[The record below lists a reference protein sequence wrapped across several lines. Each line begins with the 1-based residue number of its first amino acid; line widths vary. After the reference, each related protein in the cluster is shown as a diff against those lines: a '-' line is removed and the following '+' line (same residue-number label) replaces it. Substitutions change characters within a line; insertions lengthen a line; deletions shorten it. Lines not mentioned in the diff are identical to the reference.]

1 MSEFNIKKLNV
12 RSPYY
17 ITVSRKKDKV
27 VDGEDCERDENGE
40 CIVDEGDDGT
50 VSETKDNRKLICGT
64 TSSLGL
70 FAGSITYDISA
81 VGRQSGT
88 FGVVIAN
95 IITPIKY
102 RIGKAS
108 SLASQS
114 FQEAGLDEFAT
125 EWTNV
130 GGTAGNL
137 SSTQANP
144 NGVSVNAQVSSSDEN
159 DIQLELNLPLIPDA
173 TDPDLTLT
181 LSCPA
186 VSTVSSSA
194 GFVTI
199 VSFHSMLPDPLFNYK
214 NRFRATVKV
223 NDTLIGGNGKTY
235 TMTDSTIISNEDNS
249 VLFTEVRNANN
260 YSLTARGT
268 TRRFVA
274 ASTTSG
280 ANGDGVSAYKRMRDA
295 NATTRMSQENKQ
307 FFSDSSFLGLQD
319 FSNLKTTTLN
329 RGTGTACSAQYK
341 GDDFLNKTDYNKI
354 TVELPPDLS
363 YNESFQDKMPFIIT
377 VTRHPKKNIVDSG
390 DGVADGDYIQ
400 NTRSQS
406 NGGFTGEPVQA
417 LICRGVLRG
426 ADSKLTF
433 IFKGSNETELSFN
446 DALSIEHAK
455 IVHPQVEESGLFPDI
470 DPESEASVEIKSLT
484 T

>member
-1 MSEFNIKKLNV
+1 MSEFNIKKMNV

-27 VDGEDCERDENGE
+27 VDGEDCERDQNGE
-40 CIVDEGDDGT
+40 CIVDDGDDGIVT
-50 VSETKDNRKLICGT
+50 DTKDNRKLICGT

-81 VGRQSGT
+81 VGRQNGT

-108 SLASQS
+108 SIASQS

-125 EWTNV
+125 DWEAV
-130 GGTAGNL
+130 GGTASNL

-144 NGVSVNAQVSSSDEN
+144 DGVSVNAQVSSSDEN
-159 DIQLELNLPLIPDA
+159 DIKLELNLPLIADPSF
-173 TDPDLTLT
+173 PDLTLT

-186 VSTVSSSA
+186 VSAVSSSA

-199 VSFHSMLPDPLFNYK
+199 VSFHSMLPEPLYNYEH
-214 NRFRATVKV
+214 RFRATVKV

-235 TMTDSTIISNEDNS
+235 SMTDNTIISNEDDS

-260 YSLTARGT
+260 YSLNARGT

-280 ANGDGVSAYKRMRDA
+280 ANGDGVSAYKRMR
-295 NATTRMSQENKQ
+295 NPSVTSRISVENRD
-307 FFSDSSFLGLQD
+307 FFSDSSFLGLSS
-319 FSNLKTTTLN
+319 FSNAKTTTLS
-329 RGTGTACSAQYK
+329 RGSGTPCSAQYK

-354 TVELPPDLS
+354 TVELPPNLS
-363 YNESFQDKMPFIIT
+363 YDELNQDKMPFIIT
-377 VTRHPKKNIVDSG
+377 VTRHPKKNIVDAS

-446 DALSIEHAK
+446 DTLSFEHAK
-455 IVHPQVEESGLFPDI
+455 IQHPQLEQNGLFPNI
-470 DPESEASVEIKSLT
+470 PSEDEATIELKSLKT
-484 T
+484 

>member
-1 MSEFNIKKLNV
+1 MSEFNIKKMNV

-27 VDGEDCERDENGE
+27 VDGEDCERDQNGE
-40 CIVDEGDDGT
+40 CIVDDGDDGT
-50 VSETKDNRKLICGT
+50 VSVTKDNRKLICGQ

-70 FAGSITYDISA
+70 FVGSITYDISA
-81 VGRQSGT
+81 VGRQNGT
-88 FGVVIAN
+88 FGVVISN

-108 SLASQS
+108 GISGLS

-125 EWTNV
+125 EWEAV
-130 GGTAGNL
+130 GGTASNL

-144 NGVSVNAQVSSSDEN
+144 DGVSVNAQVSSSDEN
-159 DIQLELNLPLIPDA
+159 DIQLELNLPIIPDA

-186 VSTVSSSA
+186 VSAVSSSA

-199 VSFHSMLPDPLFNYK
+199 VSFHSMLPDQLHNYEH
-214 NRFRATVKV
+214 RFRATVKV
-223 NDTLIGGNGKTY
+223 NDVLIGGNGKTY
-235 TMTDSTIISNEDNS
+235 TMSDNTIISNEDDS

-260 YSLTARGT
+260 YSLNARGT

-280 ANGDGVSAYKRMRDA
+280 ANSNGVSAYKRMRDA
-295 NATTRMSQENKQ
+295 NITSRMSVENKT
-307 FFSDSSFLGLQD
+307 FFSDSSFLGLGA
-319 FSNLKTTTLN
+319 FSDLKTTTLS
-329 RGTGTACSAQYK
+329 RGTGTGCSAQYK

-354 TVELPPDLS
+354 TVELPFDLS
-363 YNESFQDKMPFIIT
+363 YDEFNQDKMPFIIT
-377 VTRHPKKNIVDSG
+377 VTRHPKKNIVDAS

-446 DALSIEHAK
+446 DSLSIEHAK
-455 IVHPQVEESGLFPDI
+455 IVHPQLEQNGLFPDI
-470 DPESEASVEIKSLT
+470 PSESEAEIQLKSLT